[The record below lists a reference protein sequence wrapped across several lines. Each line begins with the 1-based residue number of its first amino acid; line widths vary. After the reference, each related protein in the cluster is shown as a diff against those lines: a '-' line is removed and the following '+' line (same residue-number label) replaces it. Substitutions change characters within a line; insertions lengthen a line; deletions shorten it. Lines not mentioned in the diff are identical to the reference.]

1 MVLRAYIGLS
11 CKSGSCMDVFM
22 KLLRKFIDQR
32 DIFLLFGPV
41 DILIRFH
48 KVENITEFIEKWFNP
63 IRMIGADENLITKTL
78 SFITISEGPEI
89 SSKPFAFVFFDTK
102 PKNLETVRT
111 KLLKIPEVLSAD
123 SVFGPY
129 DLITSVNVADQVEL
143 ETLVLLMQQITG
155 VENTTTSVVAG
166 ANLLP
171 DY

>member
-1 MVLRAYIGLS
+1 MGLS
-11 CKSGSCMDVFM
+11 CKAGSSMDVFM
-22 KLLRKFIDQR
+22 ALVRKFIDQR

-41 DILIRFH
+41 DILIRFNRIESV
-48 KVENITEFIEKWFNP
+48 KEFTEKWFNP
-63 IRMIGADENLITKTL
+63 IRMIGANEDLINKTL
-78 SFITISEGPEI
+78 SFITISEGPDFSI
-89 SSKPFAFVFFDTK
+89 KPFAFVFFNTK
-102 PKNLETVRT
+102 PKYLETVRV

-129 DLITSVNVADQVEL
+129 DLLASVNVRDHAEL

-155 VENTTTSVVAG
+155 VKNTTVSIVAG